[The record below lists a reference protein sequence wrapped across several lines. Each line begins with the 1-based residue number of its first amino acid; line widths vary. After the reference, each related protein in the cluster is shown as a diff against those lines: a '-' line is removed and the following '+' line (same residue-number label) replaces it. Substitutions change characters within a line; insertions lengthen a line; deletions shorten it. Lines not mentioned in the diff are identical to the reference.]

1 MRLDPINPAPPVTK
15 IVFWVLVVT
24 AFSIWHK
31 TSHIRALTNLRC
43 LFSHCFREGSSAV
56 SAIFRYIKV
65 SAVPDA
71 ATPAHAT
78 LLINDL
84 GDFVQLE
91 SRGGC
96 VFQNKHSNL
105 QENGHRKG
113 CHGYF

>member
-1 MRLDPINPAPPVTK
+1 MGDANSGRVE
-15 IVFWVLVVT
+15 
-24 AFSIWHK
+24 
-31 TSHIRALTNLRC
+31 
-43 LFSHCFREGSSAV
+43 EGSSAV
-56 SAIFRYIKV
+56 LEIFRYIKV

-71 ATPAHAT
+71 ATPAPAT

-105 QENGHRKG
+105 QGNGHQKG